1 MQAGEINVG
10 VAYADP
16 DQQVWLRL
24 KVPEGSTVRDAIGRS
39 ELLDRFPQIDL
50 NTQKVGI
57 FGRFAK
63 LDTPLKEGDRVEIY
77 CPIIADPKTVQR
89 HEHDDEGGNGLE

>member
-1 MQAGEINVG
+1 MHAGEINVG

-16 DQQVWLRL
+16 DQQVWLHL
-24 KVPEGSTVRDAIGRS
+24 KVPEGSTVYDAIPRS

-50 NTQKVGI
+50 NIQKVGV
-57 FGRFAK
+57 FGRFVK

-77 CPIIADPKTVQR
+77 CPIIADPKTVR
-89 HEHDDEGGNGLE
+89 RRKRGDEEANEPG